1 MGSNPTSA
9 TMKQH
14 KEDNLFQP
22 QQSLPYL
29 DEIPASALID
39 LILAEQPKPQEDL
52 LLLVDVANNTT
63 AKFKAK
69 QARKAAKKAKK
80 KEQQSEKETRKIKQ
94 LLEVDRLQEMKRC
107 KRYERSLE
115 LNERWRLIRMS
126 VGNGGGGFS
135 SVETT
140 YIPPKPIPTKYCSIC
155 KRHHP

>member
-1 MGSNPTSA
+1 M
-9 TMKQH
+9 
-14 KEDNLFQP
+14 
-22 QQSLPYL
+22 
-29 DEIPASALID
+29 DEIPASVLID

-69 QARKAAKKAKK
+69 QARKAAKKAKR
-80 KEQQSEKETRKIKQ
+80 KEQQTEKETRKIKQ

-115 LNERWRLIRMS
+115 LNERWRLMVRNSYVS
-126 VGNGGGGFS
+126 VGNGGGGSS
-135 SVETT
+135 SVKTT